1 MAQKRFYVNENKCEY
16 RCTSKHD
23 SPTETES
30 NGHVLSQRHKDMA
43 RVLTKRNCNLLT
55 RCCGTFCVKFDAQ
68 PARFVNHSFASN
80 IITSLFLSSLC
91 VCVCVW
97 SVVGGTFARTERA
110 RTRACVCVCV
120 CVCWCA
126 FVGGSTRA
134 PTCMLLCIVFIIPA
148 SISLYR
154 NSVLLWADYE
164 AILWLLPVALWAV
177 WNMTIDN
184 RDWVKMWFN
193 CVLWMPL
200 FDLNG
205 WYGSMR

>member
-1 MAQKRFYVNENKCEY
+1 MAQKRFYVQENKCEY

-23 SPTETES
+23 IPTETES

-68 PARFVNHSFASN
+68 PARFVSHSFASN

-110 RTRACVCVCV
+110 RTRVCVCVCV
-120 CVCWCA
+120 CVCA
-126 FVGGSTRA
+126 DVHLSVAARA
-134 PTCMLLCIVFIIPA
+134 RP
-148 SISLYR
+148 
-154 NSVLLWADYE
+154 
-164 AILWLLPVALWAV
+164 PVCC
-177 WNMTIDN
+177 
-184 RDWVKMWFN
+184 
-193 CVLWMPL
+193 CVLCLLSPPQSAYTEIL
-200 FDLNG
+200 YCFEQTTRLYCDCCP
-205 WYGSMR
+205 